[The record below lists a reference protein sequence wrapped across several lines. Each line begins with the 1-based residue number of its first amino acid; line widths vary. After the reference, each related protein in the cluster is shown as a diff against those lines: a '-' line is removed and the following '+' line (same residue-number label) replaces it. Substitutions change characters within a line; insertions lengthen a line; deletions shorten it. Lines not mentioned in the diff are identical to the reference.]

1 MYGEI
6 LEIVILYRMQW
17 YLVYDTILAVGF
29 PFVLKANWFLQQ
41 LYVHLGS
48 NWQILLHTY
57 PKSKHSGFLSPSP
70 SGIINK
76 QQKTLKTK
84 GKAGEQGVTHHGH

>member
-1 MYGEI
+1 
-6 LEIVILYRMQW
+6 MQW

-41 LYVHLGS
+41 ALWYLGS
-48 NWQILLHTY
+48 NWQILLHTH

-70 SGIINK
+70 SGTINK

-84 GKAGEQGVTHHGH
+84 GKAGEQGVIHHSPEFNFIIL